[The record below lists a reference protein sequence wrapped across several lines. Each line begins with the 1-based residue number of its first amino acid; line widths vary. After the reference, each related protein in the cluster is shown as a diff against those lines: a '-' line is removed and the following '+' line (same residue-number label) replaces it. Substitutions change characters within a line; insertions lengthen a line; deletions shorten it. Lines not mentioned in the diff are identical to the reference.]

1 MREKRM
7 QLTEIAE
14 ITSVCVCSGGIF
26 ENGTS
31 QKHSNHVY
39 IHDLNVFAM
48 YRVELFLGHEIT
60 CQYQGLRYLAK
71 LRHKMRPRHFS

>member
-39 IHDLNVFAM
+39 M